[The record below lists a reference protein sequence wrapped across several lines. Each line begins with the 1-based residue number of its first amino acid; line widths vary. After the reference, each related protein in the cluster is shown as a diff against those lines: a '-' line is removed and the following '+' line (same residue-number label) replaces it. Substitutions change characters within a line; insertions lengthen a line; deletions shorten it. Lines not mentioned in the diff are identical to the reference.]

1 MCNTW
6 FTKKDIQKQTWQHP
20 KSKKWH
26 CIDYAVL
33 RQKDR
38 RRCLD
43 ACVKRGAECN
53 TDHQLLR
60 IRVKVQRRRGWQ
72 QPSTKK
78 HTSKFAIAH
87 LTGRAAVS
95 TTYREQY
102 MDGVATKATE
112 TCSEGNS
119 VEEEW
124 SAIRSAMVETARE
137 VLGYEEKYHQPDWF
151 RESEENLGPLFQER
165 NQLYLRW
172 LSTKR
177 TSDHKKFKKA
187 RRDARKAMREAKDAW
202 FRKKAEKAQLGRYGG
217 KEAWRSIRDMQ
228 SACRGLVPRRTG
240 SIKNEE
246 GHRCITVEET
256 QQRWRRPFTKV
267 LNIESHFNTTELDK
281 VRQRPVRMHLAEL
294 PSLDELEQA
303 VRKIRIGKAGGSSGI
318 LPEMVKTACMNTD
331 FLQHL
336 LELTHKVW
344 NDRCAPKDWADA
356 VLIPI
361 PKKGDLSACDNWR
374 GISLLD
380 VVGKVIARL
389 LQDRLKQVAEEELP
403 ESQCGFRKG
412 RGCTDMT
419 FVARQLVEKAWE
431 HEAKIFLLFIDLKKG
446 YDSIPRKAMW
456 MALAKLGVPDPVIQ
470 LIKSFHNNMEAN
482 IRLDGNTLNPIT
494 VENGLRQGCCMAP
507 VLFNLYSG
515 LFVERWTDRV
525 ANIAGVGV
533 NLKYKN
539 DKKLFR
545 GYTRNASETRIT
557 ELQFADDAAIP
568 ASTRTGVEEAAR
580 TYIDVAADFGLTVS
594 VPKTKLMVTGRRA
607 ALEDRS
613 PIPVGDC
620 QIEVVDE
627 FPYLGSMISSS
638 GRMKADID
646 RRTAHASRAF
656 GALRKA
662 VFNNKD
668 LRLETKHKVYQAC
681 VLSVLLYGSE
691 SWSPIA
697 RDCKRLDAF
706 HNRCIRNILGITNQQ
721 Q

>member
-1 MCNTW
+1 MHAV
-6 FTKKDIQKQTWQHP
+6 FTI
-20 KSKKWH
+20 S
-26 CIDYAVL
+26 
-33 RQKDR
+33 
-38 RRCLD
+38 
-43 ACVKRGAECN
+43 G
-53 TDHQLLR
+53 R
-60 IRVKVQRRRGWQ
+60 I
-72 QPSTKK
+72 P
-78 HTSKFAIAH
+78 
-87 LTGRAAVS
+87 
-95 TTYREQY
+95 
-102 MDGVATKATE
+102 
-112 TCSEGNS
+112 
-119 VEEEW
+119 
-124 SAIRSAMVETARE
+124 
-137 VLGYEEKYHQPDWF
+137 
-151 RESEENLGPLFQER
+151 
-165 NQLYLRW
+165 
-172 LSTKR
+172 
-177 TSDHKKFKKA
+177 
-187 RRDARKAMREAKDAW
+187 
-202 FRKKAEKAQLGRYGG
+202 
-217 KEAWRSIRDMQ
+217 
-228 SACRGLVPRRTG
+228 
-240 SIKNEE
+240 
-246 GHRCITVEET
+246 
-256 QQRWRRPFTKV
+256 
-267 LNIESHFNTTELDK
+267 
-281 VRQRPVRMHLAEL
+281 EL
-294 PSLDELEQA
+294 PPALP
-303 VRKIRIGKAGGSSGI
+303 I
-318 LPEMVKTACMNTD
+318 LIFLTACSC
-331 FLQHL
+331 L
-336 LELTHKVW
+336 
-344 NDRCAPKDWADA
+344 
-356 VLIPI
+356 
-361 PKKGDLSACDNWR
+361 R

-431 HEAKIFLLFIDLKKG
+431 HEAKIFLLFIDLKKA

-456 MALAKLGVPDPVIQ
+456 MALAKLGVPEPVIQ

-545 GYTRNASETRIT
+545 RYTRNASETRIT
-557 ELQFADDAAIP
+557 ELHFADDAAIP

-607 ALEDRS
+607 APGDRS

-627 FPYLGSMISSS
+627 FPYLGSMISSP

-646 RRTAHASRAF
+646 RRIAHASRAF

-721 Q
+721 QWTQRITSRSLRQRWGDTETATDKVFKRRVQWLGHLARMPDSRMPKISLFSWLPQPRPRGGPRKRWKDVIRKDLQSMEVAEDEWFDVATASRAAWRNIYREACTLRANNAQHQQQNQENLVQCTGCQRTFRREGDKKRHKCAEERSKPVSEQRGAVQCPSCSRWFKSRGGLAVHRCS